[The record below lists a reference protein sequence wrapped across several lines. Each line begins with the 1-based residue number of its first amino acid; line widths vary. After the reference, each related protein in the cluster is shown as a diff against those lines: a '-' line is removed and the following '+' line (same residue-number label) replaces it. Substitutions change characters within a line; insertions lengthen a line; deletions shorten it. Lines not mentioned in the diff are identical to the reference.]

1 MTENKN
7 FLTPLLPLSSDS
19 GELEYKHTGDYSR
32 LIRQNLKNLVL
43 TIPGERMM
51 DTNFGVGIQ
60 RYLFE
65 TSTPFAASE
74 ISSEVA
80 LKLKMYMP
88 FVKLTNVSV
97 EPGEA
102 QGSLVVGIFYSVPT
116 LAIEEYL
123 DISFTDDGKIIS

>member
-7 FLTPLLPLSSDS
+7 FLTPLLPLSSDG